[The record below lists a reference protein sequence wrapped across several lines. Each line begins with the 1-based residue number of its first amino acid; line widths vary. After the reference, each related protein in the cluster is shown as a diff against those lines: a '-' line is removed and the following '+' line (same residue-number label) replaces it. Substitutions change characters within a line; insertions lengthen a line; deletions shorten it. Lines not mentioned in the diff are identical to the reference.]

1 VSDNRVPLDGN
12 IFHSIAD
19 PIYVLDGTG
28 EILDVNE
35 AATERYGYSREEFRG
50 MDVADVSSGEPPY
63 TRSNA
68 IGRIEEALEGTPQ
81 VFEWQGVDS
90 DGNACWEEMSLCRAT
105 VDGEPRVIATLSS
118 IEERKRTERTLEEE
132 RERHSSLV
140 EQSPDGIVIV
150 QDRELKFVNPA
161 LADLTGRPESA
172 LHGLP
177 FDEIIAPEDRE
188 LVRERYEKRIRGE
201 NPPEQYEIEVLTADD
216 ERRYVDLTVSSITY
230 RGEPATLATFTD
242 ITERKRIEQDL
253 RNREAKFRIL
263 AENLDTVVWMYDP
276 EADQIV
282 YVNSAYKDVW
292 GQPRESLYDHPRAY
306 VDNIHPEDR
315 DSVREALST
324 QETGEYSEEY
334 RVVRPDG
341 AVRWISDYAVPVHSD
356 DGEVFQIV
364 GIAEDITDRKRHE
377 QELQRQNQ
385 RLEKFM
391 SVVSHDLR
399 NPLTVVKGRLAL
411 IEDEQTEVIDQNLE
425 RMEAIIDDILTLARQ
440 GQSIDGIEPIQLRE
454 VAKQCWSHVATS
466 EATLVVESNATLHAD
481 PERLRQLL
489 ENLFRNGIEH
499 TGDGV
504 TIRLGPL
511 PDGFYVADDGPGIP
525 EADQERV
532 FEYGFTT
539 NERGTGF
546 GLNIVEEIAHA
557 HGWTVDMTD
566 SAEGGVRFE
575 FAGAK

>member
-1 VSDNRVPLDGN
+1 
-12 IFHSIAD
+12 
-19 PIYVLDGTG
+19 
-28 EILDVNE
+28 
-35 AATERYGYSREEFRG
+35 
-50 MDVADVSSGEPPY
+50 M
-63 TRSNA
+63 
-68 IGRIEEALEGTPQ
+68 
-81 VFEWQGVDS
+81 
-90 DGNACWEEMSLCRAT
+90 
-105 VDGEPRVIATLSS
+105 
-118 IEERKRTERTLEEE
+118 
-132 RERHSSLV
+132 
-140 EQSPDGIVIV
+140 
-150 QDRELKFVNPA
+150 
-161 LADLTGRPESA
+161 
-172 LHGLP
+172 
-177 FDEIIAPEDRE
+177 
-188 LVRERYEKRIRGE
+188 
-201 NPPEQYEIEVLTADD
+201 
-216 ERRYVDLTVSSITY
+216 
-230 RGEPATLATFTD
+230 
-242 ITERKRIEQDL
+242 
-253 RNREAKFRIL
+253 
-263 AENLDTVVWMYDP
+263 
-276 EADQIV
+276 
-282 YVNSAYKDVW
+282 
-292 GQPRESLYDHPRAY
+292 
-306 VDNIHPEDR
+306 
-315 DSVREALST
+315 ST

-341 AVRWISDYAVPVHSD
+341 AVRWISDYAVPVHND

-466 EATLVVESNATLHAD
+466 EATLIVESSATLHAD